1 MQCIA
6 DPVLARDVA
15 DEGAARVRLIS
26 VPDAGVQLGLCKAST
41 WKLIKEGR
49 LEAVKIGRRTLVP
62 DPAID
67 AFIASLPRRA

>member
-1 MQCIA
+1 MQLAA
-6 DPVLARDVA
+6 DTAH
-15 DEGAARVRLIS
+15 ARVSTHASPAQSRLNS
-26 VPDAGVQLGLCKAST
+26 VPEVCTRLGLCKASI
-41 WKLIKEGR
+41 WKLIKDGR